1 MAGPRIRTLKPEIL
15 DDEKVAPLSDTA
27 FRLFTS
33 LVILADD
40 HGNARADV
48 RWLQGQVWWA
58 HGEPPNVLLALVE
71 LYKASLIEVYA
82 VRGGT
87 YVHLKGWEKHQRIDN
102 AGKNRVPLPND
113 ADANRIEVTE
123 DVFAA
128 NRGEPRRLAA
138 GSRPGMGSGR
148 EWEGDVEDAAKP
160 PPSKP
165 MNQPTRKHRL
175 PADWQPREQERQ
187 NARGKGLDCD
197 AEAAAFRD
205 HHQAKGEP
213 MLDWHAAFRTWLR
226 NALKFSNRARQGSLP
241 TGQARVEPK
250 APSEYPEGDIP
261 V

>member
-48 RWLQGQVWWA
+48 RWIQGQIWWA
-58 HGEPPNVLLALVE
+58 HGDPPNVLFALVE
-71 LYKASLIEVYA
+71 LYRASLIEVYA

-87 YVHLKGWEKHQRIDN
+87 YVHLRGWEKHQRIDN

-113 ADANRIEVTE
+113 ADANSIEVTIE
-123 DVFAA
+123 AFAA
-128 NRGEPRRLAA
+128 IRGDSPRLAA
-138 GSRPGMGSGR
+138 GSRPGPG
-148 EWEGDVEDAAKP
+148 EEGIEDAAAKTP
-160 PPSKP
+160 PAKL
-165 MNQPTRKHRL
+165 NGPTRKHRI
-175 PADWQPREQERQ
+175 PADWEPRDEERQ

-197 AEAAAFRD
+197 AEAAHFRD
-205 HHQAKGEP
+205 HHTAKGEP

-226 NALKFSNRARQGSLP
+226 NAVKFGNRNRQTSLIG
-241 TGQARVEPK
+241 TGEPRK
-250 APSEYPEGDIP
+250 
-261 V
+261 VKTL

>member
-71 LYKASLIEVYA
+71 LYKSSLIDVYG

-113 ADANRIEVTE
+113 ADANRIEITE
-123 DVFAA
+123 ADFAEI
-128 NRGEPRRLAA
+128 RGEPRRLAA
-138 GSRPGMGSGR
+138 GSRPGPG
-148 EWEGDVEDAAKP
+148 EEGIGDAAAKAP
-160 PPSKP
+160 QPKLNP
-165 MNQPTRKHRL
+165 PTRKHRL
-175 PADWQPREQERQ
+175 PADWQPRPEEQ
-187 NARGKGLDCD
+187 ASAIAKGLDWN
-197 AEAAAFRD
+197 AEAEHFRD
-205 HHQAKGEP
+205 YHAAKGEP
-213 MLDWHAAFRTWLR
+213 GLDWNAAFRTWLK
-226 NALKFSNRARQGSLP
+226 NAVKFSTRNRQTALP
-241 TGQARVEPK
+241 VEPLRK
-250 APSEYPEGDIP
+250 LEEL
-261 V
+261 